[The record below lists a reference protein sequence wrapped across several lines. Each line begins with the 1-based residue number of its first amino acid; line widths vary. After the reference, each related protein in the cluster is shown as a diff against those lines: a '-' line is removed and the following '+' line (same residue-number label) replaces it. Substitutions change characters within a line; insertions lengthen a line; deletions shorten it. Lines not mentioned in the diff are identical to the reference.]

1 VFVPVLNPRGMGLGV
16 LPLVGRSL
24 ADCHDLNRAS
34 WLPDW
39 IQTPSEIACMWGAY
53 PELGA
58 HPYAAVPTIT
68 QPVSAAGHA
77 PESALTAPYI
87 PSAEDLLA
95 AQRAAAAENIAQQNA
110 AIDAAAKQAAEEDGG
125 GNGECGFFCEFKKYG
140 TGAIIGVV
148 AAGGALLFLMLKK

>member
-1 VFVPVLNPRGMGLGV
+1 MHVPVLNRAGVGLGV

-24 ADCHDLNRAS
+24 ADCRDPNRAS

-58 HPYAAVPTIT
+58 HPYTAVPTIT

-77 PESALTAPYI
+77 PESTLTAPYV

-95 AQRAAAAENIAQQNA
+95 AQQAAAAENIAQQNA
-110 AIDAAAKQAAEEDGG
+110 AIDAAKKAAADSGDGTTG
-125 GNGECGFFCEFKKYG
+125 CGFLCELQKYG
-140 TGAIIGVV
+140 TGAIVGGIVV
-148 AAGGALLFLMLKK
+148 AGVLLFVILKK